1 MLVGETQAT
10 SRRKSDT
17 PTTIRDRFGEVSPQ
31 PYREDED
38 QGRSMLEKAHEVV
51 AKALG
56 MSSRGKLLLWIPD
69 GADIETGSS

>member
-1 MLVGETQAT
+1 
-10 SRRKSDT
+10 
-17 PTTIRDRFGEVSPQ
+17 
-31 PYREDED
+31 
-38 QGRSMLEKAHEVV
+38 MLEKAHEVV